1 MSTCQAVAEA
11 ERRVTAVY
19 EERMQV
25 MLGHDTG
32 TYLLRGTIT
41 THVDPSSPQEL
52 TTLQAKMAS
61 VKGELKDAFEE
72 TALAK
77 HNEDLAR
84 AATAKTLAQQTAL
97 RAEIE
102 QLRDQMDQMREER
115 EQEAAAK
122 GSKHNQE
129 AVIRRLDNE
138 RQYLKSQLASE
149 ITLKNELH
157 EALSACQT
165 QLSETQAQWRS
176 DVEALK
182 ETTAQTVRDSALA
195 QQRLH
200 QTALTLEAEVAAL
213 SSQNKELKE
222 GFTKMRDQ
230 VRLSLPL
237 PLPPTATPP
246 SRGCPRALT
255 GAATCCLASHHRCA
269 PSSCLW
275 RPPQP
280 PTASCWS
287 KWSWRVPTRC
297 GRSKRWPTRL
307 PTTTARYTATH

>member
-1 MSTCQAVAEA
+1 
-11 ERRVTAVY
+11 
-19 EERMQV
+19 
-25 MLGHDTG
+25 
-32 TYLLRGTIT
+32 
-41 THVDPSSPQEL
+41 L

-84 AATAKTLAQQTAL
+84 AAAAKTLAQQTAL

-237 PLPPTATPP
+237 PLPPTHSHAAFSWMSSRADRCRGVLSCVPPQVRAEQLSLEAAAATN
-246 SRGCPRALT
+246 RKLLEQVELARADAVRTQQALADKTADHDRQVHRHALT
-255 GAATCCLASHHRCA
+255 HPHLSSQA
-269 PSSCLW
+269 P
-275 RPPQP
+275 
-280 PTASCWS
+280 
-287 KWSWRVPTRC
+287 
-297 GRSKRWPTRL
+297 
-307 PTTTARYTATH
+307 

>member
-1 MSTCQAVAEA
+1 
-11 ERRVTAVY
+11 
-19 EERMQV
+19 
-25 MLGHDTG
+25 
-32 TYLLRGTIT
+32 
-41 THVDPSSPQEL
+41 L
-52 TTLQAKMAS
+52 TSLQAKVMTMQS
-61 VKGELKDAFEE
+61 QMKDAFEE

-77 HNEDLAR
+77 HNEESAR
-84 AATAKTLAQQTAL
+84 AAAARVAAQQMSLKT
-97 RAEIE
+97 EIE
-102 QLRDQMDQMREER
+102 HLRDQLQFLREER
-115 EQEAAAK
+115 EAEEAKSGAKQSQDAA
-122 GSKHNQE
+122 
-129 AVIRRLDNE
+129 VRRLDNE

-237 PLPPTATPP
+237 PLPPTAT
-246 SRGCPRALT
+246 RLLVDV
-255 GAATCCLASHHRCA
+255 LAR
-269 PSSCLW
+269 
-275 RPPQP
+275 
-280 PTASCWS
+280 
-287 KWSWRVPTRC
+287 
-297 GRSKRWPTRL
+297 
-307 PTTTARYTATH
+307 